1 MQRVLLLKLMHHL
14 LLHLL
19 HLLLHLLLYRVLVP
33 NLLLQLRLPLLGLL
47 SDFLF
52 PFFHLRLRRVSRD
65 VINIAMENM

>member
-1 MQRVLLLKLMHHL
+1 MQHVLLLKLMHHL

-19 HLLLHLLLYRVLVP
+19 HLLLYLLLVP
-33 NLLLQLRLPLLGLL
+33 NLLLRLRLPLLGLL